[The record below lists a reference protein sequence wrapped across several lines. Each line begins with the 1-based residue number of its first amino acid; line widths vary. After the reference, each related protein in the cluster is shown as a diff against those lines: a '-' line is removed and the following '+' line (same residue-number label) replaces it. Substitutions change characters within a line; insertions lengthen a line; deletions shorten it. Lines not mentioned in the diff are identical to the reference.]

1 MPSKKSI
8 KKQAQLLK
16 LAQDLA
22 TQPRQAAN
30 NLPLLVKSLT
40 NSNIDVSVIS
50 SVIGARV

>member
-1 MPSKKSI
+1 MLSTKSI
-8 KKQAQLLK
+8 KKQAHLIK

-40 NSNIDVSVIS
+40 NSDIDVSFIS
-50 SVIGARV
+50 SMIGARA